1 VLLENSFE
9 VTASVDEVWPYLL
22 DVEKVVVCMPGA
34 ELTEAIDEDNYK
46 GRVKIRL
53 GPVSLA
59 FAGKVTVAERDDA
72 QHRVVLKGSG
82 MEQRGKGRATVSVT
96 ATAEESPGGTNVK
109 IVQDLQIQGQIASM
123 SRGMM
128 NDVTA
133 KLTKQ
138 FADCLQTNI
147 GAGPAPAATPTA
159 SGDAA
164 AAAPEGA
171 ERAAAP
177 SAPPAGE
184 QVPAGTTPAPR
195 PAPAPRA
202 TGGEV
207 SAVALA
213 LSALGGALRRLV
225 ARLVGRVKGRGRPDR
240 RT

>member
-9 VTASVDEVWPYLL
+9 VAASIDEVWPYLL

-34 ELTEAIDEDNYK
+34 ELTETIDEDNYK
-46 GRVKIRL
+46 GRVRIRL

-59 FAGKVTVAERDDA
+59 FAGKVTVAERDDE

-96 ATAEESPGGTNVK
+96 ATAEEAPVGTNIK

-133 KLTKQ
+133 KLTQQ
-138 FADCLQTNI
+138 FADCLKTNI
-147 GAGPAPAATPTA
+147 GAGTAPAASATTT

-164 AAAPEGA
+164 PAAEPAAAP
-171 ERAAAP
+171 AAP
-177 SAPPAGE
+177 AADE
-184 QVPAGTTPAPR
+184 
-195 PAPAPRA
+195 PAPAGATPVPRPSPAARA

-207 SAVALA
+207 SALALA
-213 LSALGGALRRLV
+213 LSALGGVFRRLF
-225 ARLVGRVKGRGRPDR
+225 ARLTGRAKSRG
-240 RT
+240 

>member
-9 VTASVDEVWPYLL
+9 VSASVDEVWAHLV

-34 ELTEAIDEDNYK
+34 ELTETIDEDNYK
-46 GRVKIRL
+46 GRVKIKL

-59 FAGKVTVAERDDA
+59 FAGNVAVAERDDGA
-72 QHRVVLKGSG
+72 HRVVLKGSG

-96 ATAEESPGGTNVK
+96 ATAEESSAGTSVK
-109 IVQDLQIQGQIASM
+109 IIQDLQIQGQIASM

-147 GAGPAPAATPTA
+147 GAAEPAPATA
-159 SGDAA
+159 GPAEEPAA
-164 AAAPEGA
+164 AAAP
-171 ERAAAP
+171 AP
-177 SAPPAGE
+177 QE
-184 QVPAGTTPAPR
+184 PAPVGATPLAR
-195 PAPAPRA
+195 PAPSPTA

-207 SAVALA
+207 SGFSLV
-213 LSALGGALRRLV
+213 LSAIGSALRRLF
-225 ARLVGRVKGRGRPDR
+225 ARLTGRAKSRE
-240 RT
+240 

>member
-9 VTASVDEVWPYLL
+9 VAASIDEVWPYLL

-34 ELTEAIDEDNYK
+34 ELTETIDADNYK
-46 GRVKIRL
+46 GKVKIRL

-96 ATAEESPGGTNVK
+96 ATAEEAPGGTNVK

-128 NDVTA
+128 HDVTA
-133 KLTKQ
+133 KLTQQ

-147 GAGPAPAATPTA
+147 RTGQASVATATATSGDASPAGEPAPAAA
-159 SGDAA
+159 AGAA
-164 AAAPEGA
+164 AEPA
-171 ERAAAP
+171 
-177 SAPPAGE
+177 PAG
-184 QVPAGTTPAPR
+184 ATPVPR
-195 PAPAPRA
+195 PSPAPRA

-207 SAVALA
+207 SAFALA
-213 LSALGGALRRLV
+213 LSALGGALRRLF
-225 ARLVGRVKGRGRPDR
+225 ARLTGRAKGRG
-240 RT
+240 